1 MDKKREEVYGVGI
14 VFLIFSILLSAFT
27 VYQVVNSGWGLSA
40 WVLVIIDGV
49 CGVFGIGS
57 LLKPDTFGVIV
68 LRLIENYQRSQ
79 AEGSGSSNRQTQ
91 KESNGSVQ
99 VNASDEAEVHVSVSP
114 KDKKRAQKSSMEKV
128 PPNGKV
134 FSCPNGDRIVVFQPD
149 DNHPKA
155 SLEEDYAK
163 KYALGTVIPRK
174 YKCRNCGSEFTLYWY
189 QEGSGVGVL

>member
-1 MDKKREEVYGVGI
+1 MDKKRQDVYGVGI

-27 VYQVVNSGWGLSA
+27 VYQVVSSGWGLSA

-99 VNASDEAEVHVSVSP
+99 VNASDDAEVHVSVSP
-114 KDKKRAQKSSMEKV
+114 KDKKRAQKSSTEEV

-134 FSCPNGDRIVVFQPD
+134 FSCPNGHRIVVFQPD

-174 YKCRNCGSEFTLYWY
+174 YKCRNCESEFTLYWY
-189 QEGSGVGVL
+189 QEKIVAYFG